1 MSSYKQLLNETFLG
15 TSIQNLPRNAQFLQ
29 SPLLNSSYSPLVHG
43 SLANGAAS
51 ANAYGGSES
60 VGTDTRNMAR
70 SDSVSN
76 SISYDEQVSGL
87 NPGSV
92 GYVDYKTVTKHLGKP
107 QEILKMQGGDVAR
120 HMYHQLENAAKS
132 TPDSRDMRRAR
143 LSSFSD
149 YLSALRRE
157 STASDINVPGG
168 FRREF
173 LINKS
178 LQENKAP
185 PNFLTQNFM
194 EFLTIYGHFAG
205 EDFEDDDSDDVDSEL
220 VSYEDVFD
228 EESLL
233 LHERRMQSSQRRSKK
248 RSEPAKGTASELKT
262 FFLLFKAL
270 VGSGVLFLPR
280 AFCNGGLLFSTLTLS
295 GFGVLTYLCYIVLI
309 HSKRILGKSSFGE
322 LGFLTYGKP
331 LKYSIMVSIII
342 SQIGFVATYI
352 LFTAENMSS
361 FIKGVFEVTVAKS
374 HIVILQCALLIP
386 LVLIRDLTKLSFT
399 SFISSVFILLG
410 LVIIFYFAGI
420 QLYTEGLGPNIEQF
434 NAATWPMLIGV
445 AVTAF
450 EGIGLILPIQ
460 ASMER
465 PENFPKV
472 LFVSMV
478 IITSLFVLIGVIGYT
493 AYGENV
499 RSIIILN
506 LDQSNMAVQLIMM
519 LYSVAVFLTAPL
531 QLFPAI
537 KIGES
542 AIFNSRI
549 FVKKSERINTDQGKL
564 YQTSG
569 KYNPQVK
576 WMKNLFRALFV
587 IVISLLAYLNSN
599 NIDKFVS
606 LNGCFACI
614 PLVYI
619 YPPMIHLKT
628 FENKPGKSRLFQMI
642 DCLIIIVGFMAVVYT
657 TYQILFQVE

>member
-1 MSSYKQLLNETFLG
+1 MSYKQLFNDTFLG
-15 TSIQNLPRNAQFLQ
+15 SLHSLPRNAQFLQ
-29 SPLLNSSYSPLVHG
+29 SPLPSYTPLVHG
-43 SLANGAAS
+43 SLANAAADDGKS
-51 ANAYGGSES
+51 
-60 VGTDTRNMAR
+60 MAR
-70 SDSVSN
+70 SDSVLN
-76 SISYDEQVSGL
+76 STYEEQVSNINLG
-87 NPGSV
+87 NAGF
-92 GYVDYKTVTKHLGKP
+92 VDYKTVTKHLGKP
-107 QEILKMQGGDVAR
+107 QETLKMQGGDVAR

-132 TPDSRDMRRAR
+132 SDSRDLRRAR
-143 LSSFSD
+143 LTSFSD
-149 YLSALRRE
+149 YLLALRRE

-178 LQENKAP
+178 LQQNKAP
-185 PNFLTQNFM
+185 PNFLTRNFM

-205 EDFEDDDSDDVDSEL
+205 ENFDDDDEDDDSGLASF
-220 VSYEDVFD
+220 EDVFD
-228 EESLL
+228 EELLL
-233 LHERRMQSSQRRSKK
+233 LHERRMHSSQRTSSKK
-248 RSEPAKGTASELKT
+248 AAPPKGTASELKT

-280 AFCNGGLLFSTLTLS
+280 AFCNGGLLFSTLALS
-295 GFGVLTYLCYIVLI
+295 AFGVLTYICYIVLI
-309 HSKRILGKSSFGE
+309 QSKKTFGKSSFGE
-322 LGFLTYGKP
+322 LGFLTYGRP

-352 LFTAENMSS
+352 LFTAENMNS
-361 FIKGVFEVTVAKS
+361 FVHEVFHITVAKS
-374 HIVILQCALLIP
+374 HIVIAQCVLLIP
-386 LVLIRDLTKLSFT
+386 LVLIRNLAKLSFT

-460 ASMER
+460 ASMAR

-472 LFVSMV
+472 LLVSMI
-478 IITSLFVLIGVIGYT
+478 IITGLFVLIGVVGYT

-506 LDQSNMAVQLIMM
+506 LDQKNMAVQLILV
-519 LYSVAVFLTAPL
+519 LYSIAVFLTAPL

-537 KIGES
+537 RIGES
-542 AIFNSRI
+542 ALFNSRI
-549 FVKKSERINTDQGKL
+549 FLKKSERINTEEGKL

-569 KYNPQVK
+569 KYNPQIK
-576 WMKNLFRALFV
+576 WMKNAFRAVFV
-587 IVISLLAYLNSN
+587 VVISLLAYLNSN

-628 FENKPGKSRLFQMI
+628 YGRAPNQSSFMKGL
-642 DCLIIIVGFMAVVYT
+642 DYVIIVVGFTAVVYT
-657 TYQILFQVE
+657 TFQILFLVE

>member
-1 MSSYKQLLNETFLG
+1 MSYKQLLNETFLAA
-15 TSIQNLPRNAQFLQ
+15 SIHNLPRNAQFLQ
-29 SPLLNSSYSPLVHG
+29 SPLLNSSDSPLIHG
-43 SLANGAAS
+43 SLANAS
-51 ANAYGGSES
+51 AAPESGS
-60 VGTDTRNMAR
+60 TDMRNMAR

-76 SISYDEQVSGL
+76 SISYDEQVSNL

-132 TPDSRDMRRAR
+132 SPDSRDMRRAR

-173 LINKS
+173 LINKN
-178 LQENKAP
+178 LQENRAP

-205 EDFEDDDSDDVDSEL
+205 ENFEDEESDGDSEL

-248 RSEPAKGTASELKT
+248 KSEPAKGTASELKT

-309 HSKRILGKSSFGE
+309 HSKSIFGKSSFGE

-361 FIKGVFEVTVAKS
+361 FVKGVFEVTIAKS
-374 HIVILQCALLIP
+374 HIVIVQCALLIP

-434 NAATWPMLIGV
+434 NASTWPMLIGV

-465 PENFPKV
+465 PQNFPKV

-478 IITSLFVLIGVIGYT
+478 IITSLFVLIGVVGYT

-506 LDQSNMAVQLIMM
+506 LDQSNMAVQLIMV

-542 AIFNSRI
+542 ALFNSRI
-549 FVKKSERINTDQGKL
+549 FVKKSERVNTEEGKL

-628 FENKPGKSRLFQMI
+628 FDKRPGQSRFFQII
-642 DCLIIIVGFMAVVYT
+642 DYVIIVVGFMAVVYT
-657 TYQILFQVE
+657 TFQILFQV

>member
-1 MSSYKQLLNETFLG
+1 MSYKQLLNDTFLA
-15 TSIQNLPRNAQFLQ
+15 TSIHNLPRNAQFLQ
-29 SPLLNSSYSPLVHG
+29 TPLLNSSYSPLIHG
-43 SLANGAAS
+43 SLANAS
-51 ANAYGGSES
+51 AAAES
-60 VGTDTRNMAR
+60 VGTDMRNMAR

-76 SISYDEQVSGL
+76 SISYDEQVSNL
-87 NPGSV
+87 NSGSV

-107 QEILKMQGGDVAR
+107 QEVLKMQGGDVAR

-132 TPDSRDMRRAR
+132 SPDSRDMRRAR

-173 LINKS
+173 LINKN

-205 EDFEDDDSDDVDSEL
+205 ENFEDEESDGDSEL
-220 VSYEDVFD
+220 VNYEDVFD

-233 LHERRMQSSQRRSKK
+233 LHERRMQSGQTRSKK
-248 RSEPAKGTASELKT
+248 KSQAAKGTASELKT

-309 HSKRILGKSSFGE
+309 HSKSILGKSSFGE

-361 FIKGVFEVTVAKS
+361 FVKGVFEVTVAKS

-434 NAATWPMLIGV
+434 NASTWPMLIGV

-478 IITSLFVLIGVIGYT
+478 IITSLFVLIGVVGYT

-506 LDQSNMAVQLIMM
+506 LDQSNMAVQLIMV

-549 FVKKSERINTDQGKL
+549 FVKKSERINSEEGKL

-628 FENKPGKSRLFQMI
+628 FEKRPGQSRLFQVI
-642 DCLIIIVGFMAVVYT
+642 DYVIIVVGSMAVVYT
-657 TYQILFQVE
+657 TFQILFQVE

>member
-1 MSSYKQLLNETFLG
+1 MSYKQLHNETFSG
-15 TSIQNLPRNAQFLQ
+15 ASFHSLPRNAQFLQ
-29 SPLLNSSYSPLVHG
+29 SPLANSSYSPLIHG
-43 SLANGAAS
+43 SLVNAHHLDLTNNGAELVR
-51 ANAYGGSES
+51 GMG
-60 VGTDTRNMAR
+60 R
-70 SDSVSN
+70 SDSASYSGTYDEHVSN
-76 SISYDEQVSGL
+76 LNNGNSGF
-87 NPGSV
+87 
-92 GYVDYKTVTKHLGKP
+92 VDYKTVTKHLGKP
-107 QEILKMQGGDVAR
+107 QEVLKMQGGDVAR
-120 HMYHQLENAAKS
+120 HMYHQLENVAKAS
-132 TPDSRDMRRAR
+132 PDSRGMHRAR

-149 YLSALRRE
+149 YLSTLRRE

-178 LQENKAP
+178 LQQNKAP
-185 PNFLTQNFM
+185 PNFLTNNFM

-205 EDFEDDDSDDVDSEL
+205 ENFDDEETDTESMETA
-220 VSYEDVFD
+220 SYEDVFD

-233 LHERRMQSSQRRSKK
+233 LHERRIQSASRPSRK
-248 RSEPAKGTASELKT
+248 RGEAKGTASELKT

-309 HSKRILGKSSFGE
+309 HSKKILGKNSFGE

-352 LFTAENMSS
+352 LFTAENMNS
-361 FIKGVFEVTVAKS
+361 FIQGAFNVTVAKS
-374 HIVILQCALLIP
+374 HIVILQCLLLIP

-410 LVIIFYFAGI
+410 LVIIFYFSGI
-420 QLYTEGLGPNIEQF
+420 QLFTEGLGPNIEQF

-460 ASMER
+460 ASMAR
-465 PENFPKV
+465 PENFSKV
-472 LFVSMV
+472 LFVSMF
-478 IITSLFVLIGVIGYT
+478 IITSLFVLIGVVGYT

-499 RSIIILN
+499 KSIIILN
-506 LDQSNMAVQLIMM
+506 LDQSNMAVQLIMV
-519 LYSVAVFLTAPL
+519 LYSIAVFLTAPL

-542 AIFNSRI
+542 ALFNSRI
-549 FVKKSERINTDQGKL
+549 FVKKSDRMPTEEGKL

-569 KYNPQVK
+569 KYNPHVK
-576 WMKNLFRALFV
+576 WMKNFFRAAFV
-587 IVISLLAYLNSN
+587 VVISLLAYLNSN

-628 FENKPGKSRLFQMI
+628 FEKRPTQPRILQVV
-642 DCLIIIVGFMAVVYT
+642 DYIIIVVGCMAVVYT
-657 TYQILFQVE
+657 TFQILFSVE